1 MSFIFCLHFDCTNC
15 LVLKIKYPFQ
25 YINSYCSHEIKH
37 DFPFRLSLNL
47 CNKLFRL
54 VRIYR
59 SSAINRRA
67 GKWKF
72 SSRLPIVAFIQ
83 MSRNIICISTEDRSR
98 RLWWKVTYSL
108 TWHWHDRPKK
118 TLPIIYNCNKSLRA
132 RSCYSCETTA
142 TPARSLQESGA
153 KIARTLGDLTH
164 ALFAHRFETR
174 ELLCSCRNLNKSLL
188 AIVSVPRLASAP
200 CP

>member
-1 MSFIFCLHFDCTNC
+1 MDWVSHLHDNCYKNIYQFIPNDFSIYFPNFGSFVIKIRFFCNWLIVVSFIFCLHFDCTNC

-98 RLWWKVTYSL
+98 RLWRKVTYSL
-108 TWHWHDRPKK
+108 TWPPQENFANH
-118 TLPIIYNCNKSLRA
+118 
-132 RSCYSCETTA
+132 
-142 TPARSLQESGA
+142 LQ
-153 KIARTLGDLTH
+153 L
-164 ALFAHRFETR
+164 
-174 ELLCSCRNLNKSLL
+174 
-188 AIVSVPRLASAP
+188 
-200 CP
+200 